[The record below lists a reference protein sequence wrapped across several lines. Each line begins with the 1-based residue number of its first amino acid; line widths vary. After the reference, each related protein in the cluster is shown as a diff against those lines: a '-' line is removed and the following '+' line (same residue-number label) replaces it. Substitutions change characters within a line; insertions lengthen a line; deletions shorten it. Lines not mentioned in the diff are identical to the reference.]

1 MENRFILYFSMVFH
15 IMIDKII
22 LSSRYALDI
31 SLVSN
36 MLSITFTSIIL
47 SSGDWTTFMAVK
59 LN

>member
-1 MENRFILYFSMVFH
+1 MVFH

-31 SLVSN
+31 SLVGN
-36 MLSITFTSIIL
+36 MLSITFIIL
-47 SSGDWTTFMAVK
+47 SSGDGTTFMAQK